1 MIIQFE
7 RFIAES
13 PVEAGGLE
21 VVSSHSLI
29 ADDSIRERRGF
40 FFGGQSVEVFLD
52 EVLPIS

>member
-29 ADDSIRERRGF
+29 ADDLIRERRGF